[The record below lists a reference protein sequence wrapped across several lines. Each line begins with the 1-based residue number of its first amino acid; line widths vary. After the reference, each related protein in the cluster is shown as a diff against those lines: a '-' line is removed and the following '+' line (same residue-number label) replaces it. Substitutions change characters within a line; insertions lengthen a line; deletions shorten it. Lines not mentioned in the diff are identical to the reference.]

1 LNEFLMIIEDFFYQ
15 QIFSINT
22 LIMKVKGTIISSVP
36 TFVKDKFPDKY
47 QEWQQNLPPASQ
59 QILMNT
65 VMASEWYDIENGLL
79 APTRLLAKMFY
90 ESDLEKASW
99 EMGRYSA
106 EVGLSGIYKVFVLIA
121 TPQFIM
127 KRGGKILSSFY
138 QPSVLTTS
146 NERPKGVD
154 ILITEF
160 ENSTV
165 ITESRIGGWMEKA
178 LEICGIKNITIDKVK
193 SIAKGDNITQYVV
206 NWE

>member
-1 LNEFLMIIEDFFYQ
+1 MRTFSTDK
-15 QIFSINT
+15 IFIINT
-22 LIMKVKGTIISSVP
+22 PNMKVKGTIISSVQ
-36 TFVKDKFPDKY
+36 TFVKDKFSNRF
-47 QEWQQNLPPASQ
+47 QEWQQNLPSASQ
-59 QILMNT
+59 QILTNA

-79 APTRLLAKMFY
+79 TPTRLLAKMFY
-90 ESDLEKASW
+90 DGDLEKASW

-106 EVGLSGIYKVFVLIA
+106 EVGLTGIYKVFVLIA

-127 KRGGKILSSFY
+127 KRGGKILASFY

-160 ENSTV
+160 ENSTI

-178 LEICGIKNITIDKVK
+178 LEICGVKNITIDKIK
-193 SIAKGDNITQYVV
+193 SMAKGDNITQYVV

>member
-1 LNEFLMIIEDFFYQ
+1 
-15 QIFSINT
+15 
-22 LIMKVKGTIISSVP
+22 MKVKGTIVSSVQ
-36 TFVKDKFPDKY
+36 TFVKAKFPNRL
-47 QEWQQNLPPASQ
+47 QEWQQSLPPASQ
-59 QILMNT
+59 QILSNG
-65 VMASEWYDIENGLL
+65 VMAPEWYDIENGLL

-90 ESDLEKASW
+90 DGDLEKVSL

-106 EVGLSGIYKVFVLIA
+106 EVGLTGIYKVFVLIA

-138 QPSVLTTS
+138 EPSVLSTT

-154 ILITEF
+154 ILISEF

-178 LEICGIKNITIDKVK
+178 LEICGVKNITIDKTK
-193 SIAKGDNITQYVV
+193 SLANGDDCTLYAV

>member
-1 LNEFLMIIEDFFYQ
+1 LNKFLVIIEDFFYQ
-15 QIFSINT
+15 QFFTIDN
-22 LIMKVKGTIISSVP
+22 LNMKVKGTIISSIQ
-36 TFVKDKFPDKY
+36 TFVKDKFSNRY
-47 QEWQQNLPPASQ
+47 QEWQQSLPSASQ
-59 QILMNT
+59 QILTNT
-65 VMASEWYDIENGLL
+65 VMASEWYDIESGLL

-90 ESDLEKASW
+90 DGDLEKTSW

-106 EVGLSGIYKVFVLIA
+106 EVGLTGIYKVFVLIA

-127 KRGGKILSSFY
+127 KRGGKILASFY
-138 QPSVLTTS
+138 QPSILTTS

-160 ENSTV
+160 ENSTI

-178 LEICGIKNITIDKVK
+178 LEICGVKNITIDKIK
-193 SIAKGDNITQYVV
+193 SIAEGDNITHYVV